1 MKTLTLVTASTLAL
15 MLPAVASAQNWSGPY
30 VGAQIGQNRT
40 ELELRYDDGVTN
52 ERTSDDF
59 DNTAYGAFAGVNAQ
73 NGNWV
78 MGAEID
84 LNYNDANDRYT
95 VLGEPLEVG
104 IDYSGSVRGRVGYS
118 FGDALV
124 YGALGV
130 AGTRAYIEYDGEK
143 ETETIAGVT
152 GAVGMDYAFGENLFG
167 RAEYR
172 YTDFGD
178 TKDGNARA
186 DLTQQSVFLGLG
198 YRF

>member
-1 MKTLTLVTASTLAL
+1 MKTFTLVTASALTLL
-15 MLPAVASAQNWSGPY
+15 LPAVASAQNWSGPY

-40 ELELRYDDGVTN
+40 DLELRYDDGVTD
-52 ERTSDDF
+52 ERGSDDF

-104 IDYSGSVRGRVGYS
+104 MDYSGSVRGRLGYS
-118 FGDALV
+118 FGNALV

-130 AGTRAYIEYDGEK
+130 AGTRAYIEYDDEK
-143 ETETIAGVT
+143 ETETLAGVT

-186 DLTQQSVFLGLG
+186 DLTQKSVFLGLG